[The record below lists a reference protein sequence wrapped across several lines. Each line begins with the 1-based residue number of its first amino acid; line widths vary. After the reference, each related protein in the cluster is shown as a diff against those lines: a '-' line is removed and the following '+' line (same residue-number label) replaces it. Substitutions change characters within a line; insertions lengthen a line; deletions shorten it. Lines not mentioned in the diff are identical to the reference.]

1 MNPIILIGGGA
12 IVLISIILLVVG
24 LLGRPAGQEL
34 VEERLGETEKA
45 PRKKEKRGKRESA
58 AAAAVDRAVAG
69 RGFAQNLSTQL
80 ARANLKWTVGEFI
93 VMTVIFSAGAG
104 LLFFVLKRIVL
115 VPVGIFAG
123 FFLPRIYLSSRKN
136 KRLKEFNNQLGDAL
150 NLMVNSLRAGYST
163 MQAMEVISNEMPEP
177 ISEEFGRVVLEL
189 QLGVPFD
196 TAMANL
202 MRRMPSADMD
212 LVITAMSVQR
222 EVGGNLAEV
231 LDAIS
236 FTIRER
242 VRIKGEIKA
251 MTAQGRITGYVIT
264 ALPFALAGL
273 VYMMTPDFMGALFTD
288 PCGWVMIVVSL
299 FMIGLGYFFINKIV
313 SIEV

>member
-1 MNPIILIGGGA
+1 MNPVILIGGA
-12 IVLISIILLVVG
+12 VVLVSILLLVVG
-24 LLGRPAGQEL
+24 LSGSPAGQEL
-34 VEERLGETEKA
+34 VEKRLGDTEKETK
-45 PRKKEKRGKRESA
+45 KKEKKGKRESVVG
-58 AAAAVDRAVAG
+58 AAVDRAVAG
-69 RGFAQNLSTQL
+69 RSFAQNLSTQL

-93 VMTVIFSAGAG
+93 VMTVIFAVGAGA
-104 LLFFVLKRIVL
+104 LFFVLKRIVL
-115 VPVGIFAG
+115 VPVGILGG
-123 FFLPRIYLSSRKN
+123 FFLPRIYLSMRKN
-136 KRLKEFNNQLGDAL
+136 KRLKEFNDQLGDAL

-163 MQAMEVISNEMPEP
+163 MQAMEVISNEMPAP

-202 MRRMPSADMD
+202 MRRMPSGDMD

-251 MTAQGRITGYVIT
+251 LTAQGRITGYVIT

-273 VYMMTPDFMGALFTD
+273 IYMMTPDFMGGLFTD
-288 PCGWVMIVVSL
+288 PCGWVMIGVSL
-299 FMIGLGYFFINKIV
+299 VLIVLGYFVINKIV
-313 SIEV
+313 NIEV

>member
-1 MNPIILIGGGA
+1 MNPIILIGGA
-12 IVLISIILLVVG
+12 IVLISIVLLVIG
-24 LLGRPAGQEL
+24 LSGKPAGQEL
-34 VEERLGETEKA
+34 VEERLGETEKK
-45 PRKKEKRGKRESA
+45 PKKKEKKAKRESA
-58 AAAAVDRAVAG
+58 VGAAVDRAVAG
-69 RGFAQNLSTQL
+69 RGFAQNLATQL

-93 VMTVIFSAGAG
+93 VMTVVFSAGAG
-104 LLFFVLKRIVL
+104 LLFFILKRIIF
-115 VPVGIFAG
+115 VPVGILGG
-123 FFLPRIYLSSRKN
+123 FFLPRIYLSARKN

-163 MQAMEVISNEMPEP
+163 MQAMEVISNEMPAP
-177 ISEEFGRVVLEL
+177 ISEEYGRVVLEL

-196 TAMANL
+196 AAMANL
-202 MRRMPSADMD
+202 MRRMPSSDMD

-264 ALPFALAGL
+264 ALPFDCLLASGI
-273 VYMMTPDFMGALFTD
+273 M
-288 PCGWVMIVVSL
+288 
-299 FMIGLGYFFINKIV
+299 
-313 SIEV
+313 